1 MFPCPICKA
10 VVPQTLLLTLIQDKN
25 EKKIIASFHLTVS
38 QHTNSLLT
46 VFQFPE

>member
-25 EKKIIASFHLTVS
+25 EKKDY
-38 QHTNSLLT
+38 
-46 VFQFPE
+46 